1 MRKLPETVKST
12 RGLEF
17 RRAYAHRSP
26 FGGMDTNFRHQ
37 NQVQPGPEYTV
48 TKHFGK
54 RPMRARFSAK
64 AENRVSSHPSRATAF
79 AQAQKGALFWIRMMK
94 LNIDTLDL
102 IIVVAYL
109 LGIVG
114 IGCGVG
120 LRHRRQGGAGRDYFL
135 AGGALTWPMIG
146 LALFSTNISTVHLVS
161 LAEQG
166 YTNGL
171 VFGNT
176 EWMAAAALVVLS
188 LFFVPLYIRSRVATL
203 PDFLEQRYSRAS
215 RNWLALMSIISAVF
229 IHIGFTI
236 YAAAAVLEGLFGLN
250 LYVSIVG
257 VAVLTGLYTIVG
269 GLLAVVVTE
278 TIQTIVLLIGAVI
291 LTAAGYSAVGGW
303 EGLSQHVEPVKLTML
318 RPMGDPS
325 GMPWYAALLG
335 YPVIGIWYWCTD
347 QTIVQRVLGAK
358 DENHARIGPLFA
370 GFIKI
375 LPVFIL
381 ILPGLMCAA
390 LIQQGKLPEMGSSR
404 ETYAHLVQHLLPTG
418 LTGVMAAALLA
429 AAMSTVSGALNS
441 IATLFSYDLYRS
453 WRPQTS
459 DRQLIIIG
467 RIVTFVGMILAI
479 AWSPFIGQFKTIFDG
494 FAAMICYLAPPIFAV
509 FVLGVFWKRASSRG
523 ALVTLI
529 GGSLLGLLVFGL
541 DFFGVIANAL
551 TSEGILFHV
560 AYPIGLA
567 NPSFS
572 APGVHEGWALNFWMA
587 GFWLGIVCLAIHV
600 MVSWWTP
607 EELDTVKSRLVWDH
621 PFDALR
627 SPGWPGIG
635 NYKLLAAVLLAAML
649 ALYILFA

>member
-1 MRKLPETVKST
+1 ME
-12 RGLEF
+12 
-17 RRAYAHRSP
+17 
-26 FGGMDTNFRHQ
+26 
-37 NQVQPGPEYTV
+37 
-48 TKHFGK
+48 
-54 RPMRARFSAK
+54 
-64 AENRVSSHPSRATAF
+64 
-79 AQAQKGALFWIRMMK
+79 

-102 IIVVAYL
+102 VVVVAYL

-114 IGCGVG
+114 IGCWIG
-120 LRHRRQGGAGRDYFL
+120 LRQRRRGGVGRDYFL
-135 AGGALTWPMIG
+135 AGGTLTWPVIG
-146 LALFSTNISTVHLVS
+146 LALFSTNISTVHLMS

-176 EWMAAAALVVLS
+176 EWMAAIALVVLA
-188 LFFVPLYIRSRVATL
+188 LFFVPFYIRSRVTTL
-203 PDFLEQRYSRAS
+203 PDFLEKRYSRAS
-215 RNWLALMSIISAVF
+215 RNWLALMSIISAIF
-229 IHIGFTI
+229 IHIGFTL
-236 YAAAAVLEGLFGLN
+236 YAAASVLEGLFGLN

-257 VAVLTGLYTIVG
+257 VAVLTGVYTIMG

-278 TIQTIVLLIGAVI
+278 TIQTIVLLIGSVI

-303 EGLSQHVEPVKLTML
+303 EGLIQHVEPVKLTML

-358 DENHARIGPLFA
+358 DENHARVGPLFA

-404 ETYAHLVQHLLPTG
+404 ETYAHLIQHLLPTG

-441 IATLFSYDLYRS
+441 IATLFSYDLFRS

-459 DRQLIIIG
+459 DRQLIVIG
-467 RIVTFVGMILAI
+467 RTVTFVGMVLAI

-494 FAAMICYLAPPIFAV
+494 FAAMICYMAPPIFAV

-529 GGSLLGLLVFGL
+529 GGSLLGLTVFCL
-541 DFFGVIANAL
+541 DFFGILAEAL
-551 TSEGILFHV
+551 TFEGILFHA
-560 AYPIGLA
+560 AYPMGLA

-572 APGVHEGWALNFWMA
+572 ASGVQEGWALNFWMA
-587 GFWLGIVCLAIHV
+587 GFWLGMACLAIHAG
-600 MVSWWTP
+600 VSWWTP
-607 EELDTVKSRLVWDH
+607 EELTDAKRQLVWDR
-621 PFDALR
+621 PSDAFR
-627 SPGWPGIG
+627 SPGWPGVG
-635 NYKLLAAVLLAAML
+635 NYKFLSALLLATIVVL
-649 ALYILFA
+649 YSLFA